1 MPELQSY
8 IRIVIQLYPGQAGW
22 SLPQA
27 EIEFPNIEQKYCWL
41 AFFILNGN
49 VFPKLKDY
57 RQHLLSKPD
66 LIVKP
71 WLKL

>member
-1 MPELQSY
+1 
-8 IRIVIQLYPGQAGW
+8 LYSGQAGW

-27 EIEFPNIEQKYCWL
+27 EIEFPDVEQKYCWL
-41 AFFILNGN
+41 ACFILSGN
-49 VFPKLKDY
+49 VFPQLKDF
-57 RQHLLSKPD
+57 RQHLLSEPD